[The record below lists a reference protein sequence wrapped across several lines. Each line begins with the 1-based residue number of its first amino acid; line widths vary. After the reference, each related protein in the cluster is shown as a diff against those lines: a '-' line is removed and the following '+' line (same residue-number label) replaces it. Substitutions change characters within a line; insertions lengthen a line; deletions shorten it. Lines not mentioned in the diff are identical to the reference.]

1 VTRSAASK
9 VRRAPAI
16 GGPNVENPA
25 DRQDNLNFGKNGKDV
40 MGLLDNKV
48 VLVTGGGRGIGRDV
62 AILSA
67 RQGAKV
73 VVNDL
78 GGGIHG
84 EGSDKTPAQEVV
96 DTIRSEGGHAVANF
110 DSVTDLAAVARM
122 AQQAMDAFGGLHIV
136 QNPAGFLRDRMLHNM
151 TEEEWDGTIQVHLRG
166 HFNVVRATIGHFRS
180 QQEGAYVLWSSTS
193 GLIGNVGQTNY
204 GAAKMGVA
212 GLSRIV
218 ALEGERNNVRSN
230 CIAPGAATRLTDSVP
245 RTDPEAIA
253 RRERQRQIQSPER
266 PAQLA
271 VALSAPASASV
282 SGQVFAAVG
291 YDLAIF
297 QQPRPIETYRH
308 DGGWDADLIIEE
320 FLPRIQKHLTPLSE
334 TAIAPPQ
341 GKLTLVP

>member
-1 VTRSAASK
+1 
-9 VRRAPAI
+9 
-16 GGPNVENPA
+16 
-25 DRQDNLNFGKNGKDV
+25 

-48 VLVTGGGRGIGRDV
+48 VLVAGGGRGIGREV

-84 EGSDKTPAQEVV
+84 DGADKSPAQEVV
-96 DTIRSEGGHAVANF
+96 DTIRSEGGQAVANF
-110 DSVTDLAAVARM
+110 DSVADLAAMGRM
-122 AQQAMDAFGGLHIV
+122 AQQAMDSFGGLHIV
-136 QNPAGFLRDRMLHNM
+136 QNPAGFLRDRMIHNM
-151 TEEEWDGTIQVHLRG
+151 AEDEWDAIIKVHLRG

-193 GLIGNVGQTNY
+193 GLIGNVGQANY

-218 ALEGERNNVRSN
+218 ALEGVRNNVRSN

-245 RTDPEAIA
+245 RSDPEAVA
-253 RRERQRQIQSPER
+253 RREAARAILSPDR

-271 VALSAPASASV
+271 VALSAPASAAV
-282 SGQVFAAVG
+282 SGQVFTAAG
-291 YDLAIF
+291 YDLAIL
-297 QQPRPIETYRH
+297 QQPRPIETFRH
-308 DGGWDADLIIEE
+308 EGGWDADLIVEA
-320 FLPRIQKHLTPLSE
+320 FLPRIEKHLTPLSE
-334 TAIAPPQ
+334 TAIAAPQ
-341 GKLTLVP
+341 GKLTIVP